1 MVIWGSGAHRTPWRC
16 LSVPGGFHTERWEHS
31 EGEGIGAT
39 SHPSRDEGEAGPMQ
53 TLWMWG
59 RWRDAG
65 QMATTAA
72 AAASMRAAHTAIR
85 RMCGVSSAVGRGK
98 QCTSKLDTKTA
109 PKVVGQWAMSAL
121 KALCRK
127 PVTSV
132 DSGQCCGPV
141 VVLAVGSLKR
151 VGSTDSASYWPFGP
165 TAFCCLF
172 GSFTAQGRGGT
183 SE

>member
-1 MVIWGSGAHRTPWRC
+1 MGLGGASHSVALPQRSRR
-16 LSVPGGFHTERWEHS
+16 LSHQRWEHS

-72 AAASMRAAHTAIR
+72 AAAAMRAAHTAIR

-132 DSGQCCGPV
+132 DSGMVEGGDMLIPSCAGMEE
-141 VVLAVGSLKR
+141 GGGIWFWFWR
-151 VGSTDSASYWPFGP
+151 
-165 TAFCCLF
+165 TAKMVYLLCRTTL
-172 GSFTAQGRGGT
+172 
-183 SE
+183 